1 MSPNSISGFESFAED
16 LREFAA
22 DTATARERSRRVPD
36 RAVDY
41 IAHKVFDQSQRDVPV
56 KSGQLKNSGKVYRRK
71 DGVWVIRYTAD
82 HALAIEDG
90 ADPHVIEAKDADAL
104 RFETESG
111 DVIFRV
117 RVRHPGNDA
126 QPFLGPAIDA
136 HRERLPEELGDRL
149 IGVFREAYR

>member
-1 MSPNSISGFESFAED
+1 MPRNDFSGFTAFADE
-16 LREFAA
+16 LRGFAA
-22 DTATARERSRRVPD
+22 DTATARERARRVPD

-41 IAHKVFDQSQRDVPV
+41 LAHEVFDQSQRDVPV
-56 KSGQLKNSGKVYRRK
+56 KSGQLKNSGKVYRRE

-90 ADPHVIEAKDADAL
+90 ADPHVIEANDAAAL
-104 RFETESG
+104 RFENQMGE
-111 DVIFRV
+111 VIFRV

-136 HRERLPEELGDRL
+136 HREQLPEELGDRL